1 MQGASISRRLPIR
14 MGAGVPRRLESR
26 LCVERWPD
34 HRVIPGR
41 IVSSRMLSEH
51 LKYVLSVSLWNTYRF
66 ATGIRAP
73 AVFEDSIGVDAY
85 EWVCPAVHMAHS
97 LVLIVGHVALCL
109 LKTDV
114 AGKHDVQLKPDN
126 LQRHF
131 CWE

>member
-1 MQGASISRRLPIR
+1 MQGASISHRLPIR
-14 MGAGVPRRLESR
+14 MGAGVRRRLESR

-34 HRVIPGR
+34 HRIF
-41 IVSSRMLSEH
+41 MLSEH
-51 LKYVLSVSLWNTYRF
+51 LRYVLSESLWNTYRF

-85 EWVCPAVHMAHS
+85 EWLCPAVHMAHS